1 MDSDQEEETRPQSP
15 ALPLSIEHYQ
25 AQIRALNATIQNQN
39 ATIARLRESRGIH
52 RSNVQTLTT
61 ENTAL
66 AIANTKL
73 EEKIKAL
80 TVTVKEE
87 EAISEPLD
95 SDTEEQPI
103 KLKTKKET
111 SVIASTRKTH
121 IIAPTTNTTNNDT
134 TLTPNTDTTTTVI
147 TGNNKKYPDVPY
159 FYGEKEKQ
167 DEWRFHLDA
176 KFRQSAISFP
186 TERDKIDY
194 IRDHYKSLAFDVI
207 RARADPLSE
216 DPYTTSKEII
226 QELHSIFGKYDQLAK
241 YSAMLYDPAFAIKK
255 KETFDHFYTRFSA
268 TIAPLSYSESNRI
281 AALKRLITIKLQLR
295 IAGMPATSFRSF
307 VEHLRKIDQDLRQL
321 EAAQAS
327 MDVEE
332 IDEDEFRGRRSRS
345 RSPRSAYSDQLKTQ
359 LKKEDRCFKCLGR
372 GHRPNETEAC
382 RKTTSLSFEE
392 AKALLMK
399 EEEKAIMAKE
409 KAVEKE

>member
-1 MDSDQEEETRPQSP
+1 MDSDQEETGPES
-15 ALPLSIEHYQ
+15 PLSIQHYQ
-25 AQIRALNATIQNQN
+25 AQIRALDTTIRNLNTTIQNQN

-52 RSNVQTLTT
+52 RSNVQTLATT
-61 ENTAL
+61 NTAL
-66 AIANTKL
+66 TITNAEL

-80 TVTVKEE
+80 TVKEE
-87 EAISEPLD
+87 VISEPLD
-95 SDTEEQPI
+95 SDVEDQPI
-103 KLKTKKET
+103 KLEFTKK
-111 SVIASTRKTH
+111 KTPV
-121 IIAPTTNTTNNDT
+121 IAPTANSDITPTVTTS
-134 TLTPNTDTTTTVI
+134 TVV

-159 FYGEKEKQ
+159 FYGEKEKW

-176 KFRQSAISFP
+176 KFRQSAVSFP

-194 IRDHYKSLAFDVI
+194 IRDHCKSIAFGVI
-207 RARADPLSE
+207 KARADPLSE
-216 DPYTTSKEII
+216 DPYTTSKEMI
-226 QELHSIFGKYDQLAK
+226 QELHSMFGEYDKVATC
-241 YSAMLYDPAFAIKK
+241 SAMLHDPTFGMGVKKK
-255 KETFDHFYTRFSA
+255 KETFDEFYARFSA
-268 TIAPLSYSESNRI
+268 TVAPLGYSDSHRI
-281 AALKRLITIKLQLR
+281 SALKRLITTKLQLR

-307 VEHLRKIDQDLRQL
+307 VEHLRKTDQDLRQL
-321 EAAQAS
+321 EA

-392 AKALLMK
+392 AKALLAK
-399 EEEKAIMAKE
+399 EE